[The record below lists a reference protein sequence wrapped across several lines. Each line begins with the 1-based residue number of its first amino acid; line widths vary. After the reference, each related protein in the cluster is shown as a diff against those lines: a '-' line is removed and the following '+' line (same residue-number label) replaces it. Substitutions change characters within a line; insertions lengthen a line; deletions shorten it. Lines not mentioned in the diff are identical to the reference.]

1 MLQRGGYEN
10 KIFYRLG
17 FWPILPHKK
26 PHKKRIWIQAVSVG
40 ELSSIKYVLNAL
52 LADPNIEIVLSGT
65 TSTGQKI
72 AEQKYSH
79 QVLACG
85 PFPLDWFPFSKLAW
99 SRIKPDMAVT
109 IDSEL
114 WPEHI
119 HQAKLNGIPFF
130 TINARLSDRSFS
142 RLKTLNFFKKLLFPD
157 NLTILA
163 SSEKQKSRWQEV
175 GMPSDRVHDL
185 GNLKIDISPLSPTSL
200 DKKNFRK
207 KDLGFSA
214 SSIVITGISTWP
226 GEEKMLLEI
235 LQEMRAS
242 NLDARLLIIPR
253 HAERKNDILEIIKAY
268 SFSYQQRSL
277 KKNPNLENIV
287 YLGDTTGEL
296 TQLIEAGDI
305 AFLGKTL
312 PPRHEGQNPIEPV
325 AMGLPLVL
333 GPRCTNFQEICDE
346 LLTCGAALQG
356 MSTSEVQKIFYD
368 LFKNN
373 EKRKEM
379 SRAGVKW
386 RNAQD
391 SPSKKTAR
399 TLLEFL

>member
-1 MLQRGGYEN
+1 MIKRGGYGN

-17 FWPILPHKK
+17 FWPVLPKKK
-26 PHKKRIWIQAVSVG
+26 PQKKRIWIQAVSVG
-40 ELSSIKYVLNAL
+40 ELSSIQFVLKSF
-52 LADPNIEIVLSGT
+52 LADTNIEIVLSGT

-72 AEQKYSH
+72 AEQKYSK

-99 SRIKPDMAVT
+99 SRIKPDMAIT

-142 RLKTLNFFKKLLFPD
+142 RLKALKIFKKLLFPD
-157 NLTILA
+157 NLTICA
-163 SSEKQKSRWQEV
+163 SSGKQKSRWQEV
-175 GMPSDRVHDL
+175 GIPSNRVHDL
-185 GNLKIDISPLSPTSL
+185 GNLKIDISPITPTSL
-200 DKKNFRK
+200 DKRNARK

-235 LQEMRAS
+235 LQEMRS
-242 NLDARLLIIPR
+242 LNFDARLLIIPR
-253 HAERKNDILEIIKAY
+253 HAERKNDILEIIKSY
-268 SFSYQQRSL
+268 PFSYQQRSQQ
-277 KKNPNLENIV
+277 KKTKLENIV

-333 GPRCTNFQEICDE
+333 GPQCTNFQEICDE

-356 MSTSEVQKIFYD
+356 MSANEIKKIFHD
-368 LFKNN
+368 LFKNS
-373 EKRKEM
+373 KKAKEM
-379 SRAGVKW
+379 SRAGIEW
-386 RNAQD
+386 RNTQG
-391 SPSKKTAR
+391 SPSTKTVQ
-399 TLLEFL
+399 TLQKFL